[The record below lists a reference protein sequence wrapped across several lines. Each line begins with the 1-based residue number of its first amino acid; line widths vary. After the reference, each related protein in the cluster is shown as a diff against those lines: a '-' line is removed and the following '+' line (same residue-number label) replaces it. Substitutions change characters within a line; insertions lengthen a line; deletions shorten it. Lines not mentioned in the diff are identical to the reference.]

1 MSYPP
6 SFTSSLSKSNLL
18 RCYLCLRAGSILCT
32 AVVDGL
38 VGSHGR
44 IPAFSHIEQVQIH
57 HFIRLFIACDYRE
70 CLLVLC
76 SAIASS
82 QAVFQIPR
90 ASFPQLGDGLARPPS
105 FSLPYE
111 TSDSMAFTPKA
122 KTLVGSHW
130 LSLHLVVCVA
140 LPFLGSCDTSVSHEV
155 FISKKLQRGA
165 DTQILAVKD
174 T

>member
-18 RCYLCLRAGSILCT
+18 RCYLCLRAGSALCT
-32 AVVDGL
+32 AGVDGL
-38 VGSHGR
+38 VGSHGG

-57 HFIRLFIACDYRE
+57 HFIRLFIARDYRE

-90 ASFPQLGDGLARPPS
+90 ASYPQLGDGWPGLLPS
-105 FSLPYE
+105 FCY
-111 TSDSMAFTPKA
+111 TSPDSVAFTPKA

-140 LPFLGSCDTSVSHEV
+140 LPLLGSCGTSVSHEV

-165 DTQILAVKD
+165 DTQILALKD